1 MGSSVKGN
9 NNSFDRNDRPPMTC
23 TIFWQIFLIAL
34 SGISVSQNLFFIG
47 LAYTSA
53 TFTAAIINVL
63 PIVTSVMAIA
73 FRYEKVDIRTKRGQ
87 ATITGTAICVGGA
100 MIMTLYKGST
110 ISLTGTLVLKLSTWF
125 LGAASLVVCLLFLAA
140 YLTFQVPILKK
151 YPAQKS
157 FIALVLLLATLQST
171 VMALIFEPHI
181 SSWKI
186 NWGID
191 LFSIVYSYE
200 FGLYILCAN
209 LHHQRKR
216 THLSIT
222 LQSIICN
229 YSCSLGADDLS
240 CKPSCGKRGR
250 RSSNNCRTLHCSV
263 GKSKR

>member
-157 FIALVLLLATLQST
+157 FIALHCILGSMSSAFTFFVQTYTIKERGPIFPSLFNPLSAIIVAVLELT
-171 VMALIFEPHI
+171 IFHASLHVGSVVGGVLTI
-181 SSWKI
+181 A
-186 NWGID
+186 
-191 LFSIVYSYE
+191 
-200 FGLYILCAN
+200 GLYIALWGKAN
-209 LHHQRKR
+209 DKEETRPIEDEVEDGTVETK
-216 THLSIT
+216 
-222 LQSIICN
+222 
-229 YSCSLGADDLS
+229 
-240 CKPSCGKRGR
+240 
-250 RSSNNCRTLHCSV
+250 
-263 GKSKR
+263 